1 MDNYGRI
8 QVGAVVDAIVAD
20 AAYIAS
26 RPDSS
31 SWVLL
36 TGGASIGWSYDGS
49 VFTPPPPEPEPEPVP
64 SPVISRLAF
73 RNRFTFAEKQGIY
86 TAAETSVDIRIFLD
100 DIASAA
106 DIDLTDPQTIAGVQ
120 SLEDSGLIT
129 SGRGAEILA
138 P

>member
-8 QVGAVVDAIVAD
+8 QAGEVVDAIVAD

-36 TGGASIGWSYDGS
+36 TGGAGIGWSYGGS
-49 VFTPPPPEPEPEPVP
+49 VFTAPPPEPEPVP
-64 SPVISRLAF
+64 SPIISRLAF

-120 SLEDSGLIT
+120 SLEASGLIT